1 MLLSINR
8 KQNIKGGL
16 KYLRNIHLKD
26 SEREIEKSQDYLN
39 RLLYHSHF
47 PKCKHSYELPTFYG
61 KKGSVMVHIKNPN
74 ILLF

>member
-26 SEREIEKSQDYLN
+26 SERGIEKSQDYLN

-47 PKCKHSYELPTFYG
+47 PKCKYSYELPTFCS
-61 KKGSVMVHIKNPN
+61 KKEWVMVHAN
-74 ILLF
+74 LY

>member
-26 SEREIEKSQDYLN
+26 SEKGIKKS
-39 RLLYHSHF
+39 RLPQWAFITLSF
-47 PKCKHSYELPTFYG
+47 RK
-61 KKGSVMVHIKNPN
+61 M
-74 ILLF
+74 